1 MKQQLW
7 ILNSSLLI
15 IFIFTL
21 LLNIILKEEKVVLKG
36 KSIDKEKLEKKEQE
50 LKVLNPEKIYQKDLF
65 GTYFFES
72 TPEPEK
78 KELITPIPEYVPA
91 QIILPPEPEK
101 PTFIEPLNLK
111 LSGIISSSN
120 EEKSI
125 AMILDETN
133 KENVYHL
140 GNMFKDGQIIKI
152 SKNRVI
158 LLRTNGQQE
167 IYLLREEEIAQK
179 TIPDLW
185 EYIIKKNDDNNFI
198 VDPKSFSKKINT
210 LGAAI
215 EKLALIPAYSNNK
228 LIGLKIGQSNN
239 QDIINIMGLRKDD
252 VILSINNISTS
263 NTKNRINIFDK
274 ISQSKINDII
284 KVNLKRNEDL
294 LTLNYTIQNIEKPRK
309 QFFTGSVQQDTKQEQ
324 TTIKELPMSRDQE
337 REKQIREFEKEHK
350 TPKQEDIITEIRK
363 RILNSM
369 NARSMENRIR

>member
-1 MKQQLW
+1 MKQQIW

-21 LLNIILKEEKVVLKG
+21 LLNIILKEERIVIKEKT
-36 KSIDKEKLEKKEQE
+36 IDKEQLEKKEPE
-50 LKVLNPEKIYQKDLF
+50 LKDLNPEKIYKQDIF
-65 GTYFFES
+65 NTYFFES

-140 GNMFKDGQIIKI
+140 GNMVKDAQIIKI

-158 LLRTNGQQE
+158 VLRSNGQQE
-167 IYLLREEEIAQK
+167 IYLLREEEIAQN
-179 TIPDLW
+179 TIQDLW
-185 EYIIKKNDDNNFI
+185 EYIIQKHDDNNFI
-198 VDPKSFSKKINT
+198 VDPKAFAKKINT
-210 LGAAI
+210 LGSAI
-215 EKLALIPAYSNNK
+215 EKLALIPAYHNNK
-228 LIGLKIGQSNN
+228 LIGLKVGQPNN
-239 QDIINIMGLRKDD
+239 QDIINIIGLRKDD
-252 VILSINNISTS
+252 IILTINNIDTS
-263 NTKNRINIFDK
+263 KSKNRINIFDK
-274 ISQSKINDII
+274 IVQSKIGDII

-294 LTLNYTIQNIEKPRK
+294 LTLNYTIQNIEKPKKR
-309 QFFTGSVQQDTKQEQ
+309 FFTGSTQQETKQEQ
-324 TTIKELPMSRDQE
+324 AAIKELPMSRDQE